1 MGAAALLTV
10 SRVARTR
17 FYTPP
22 NSLARAFTDP
32 VVTSEPGGL
41 RFESFSGCCGVHAR
55 FDVLP
60 DGLDAE
66 VHAPGTVNV
75 DFNEPMRAALAR
87 VSARTPLRLQV
98 GFDAVEVE
106 TFEGGAVERRVPL
119 PDRWVKGFSEVQVA
133 AAGLEPALELT
144 GVSAQRFLRGLPK
157 GRGGR
162 ATLWAQTG
170 PAGARLAARP
180 GGGAVCVAAPERL
193 RVLEPLAR
201 FMTALRAYAV
211 PDTEGPSVWVAE
223 LPGARLLVT
232 LSPHFSRGFSGEGG
246 LLEDLADETLA
257 IEAEFLDRALHGRW
271 RFTDADLTQTG
282 LDVARGRRALSWLG
296 AHGRIGFDPV
306 EQIWFRRELPFP
318 SAALAADPP
327 RLRDAKKLVAAG
339 AVIWGKTAPPTSAAA
354 QKLYAVRAGPAALL
368 VPVVEQAPGRPRALQ
383 APARGPARR
392 GSDDARVDL
401 QHPRERVTHQ
411 PAGDEHAGGGD
422 RGQHQRA
429 EPAAAGGV
437 AEQRRGRREDQR
449 VDEGRAER
457 PGDAFG
463 DLAPRV
469 RMPATR
475 VAVGDRR
482 VGHRD
487 RDRAGEE

>member
-1 MGAAALLTV
+1 MAAELVYRYARPSSLDADGLALATSAPEVAPGTYFRGFLERPDMGAAALLTV

-180 GGGAVCVAAPERL
+180 AAAPSASR
-193 RVLEPLAR
+193 RRSAC
-201 FMTALRAYAV
+201 ACSS
-211 PDTEGPSVWVAE
+211 PS
-223 LPGARLLVT
+223 
-232 LSPHFSRGFSGEGG
+232 
-246 LLEDLADETLA
+246 
-257 IEAEFLDRALHGRW
+257 
-271 RFTDADLTQTG
+271 
-282 LDVARGRRALSWLG
+282 
-296 AHGRIGFDPV
+296 
-306 EQIWFRRELPFP
+306 
-318 SAALAADPP
+318 
-327 RLRDAKKLVAAG
+327 
-339 AVIWGKTAPPTSAAA
+339 
-354 QKLYAVRAGPAALL
+354 
-368 VPVVEQAPGRPRALQ
+368 
-383 APARGPARR
+383 
-392 GSDDARVDL
+392 
-401 QHPRERVTHQ
+401 
-411 PAGDEHAGGGD
+411 
-422 RGQHQRA
+422 
-429 EPAAAGGV
+429 
-437 AEQRRGRREDQR
+437 
-449 VDEGRAER
+449 
-457 PGDAFG
+457 
-463 DLAPRV
+463 
-469 RMPATR
+469 PAT
-475 VAVGDRR
+475 
-482 VGHRD
+482 
-487 RDRAGEE
+487 